1 MKYGIKTWNL
11 CAQSQN
17 RSGSMST
24 QSRTTKPPSRVL
36 LVFEFYLDAMRWFAS
51 VWRCSAPFF
60 PFSSIFY
67 FTSLTVNHFTL
78 NILPHWHFCSCCCIG
93 WTLGNCA
100 WQSSLWRYY
109 RASAW
114 LQSSSIFVSL
124 VLVSAFAVYCMRTS
138 GIQMLPRSLAYKWF
152 TPCWPLLL
160 LSVRKTQYWFLFLL
174 IFFL

>member
-60 PFSSIFY
+60 FFSLPFFLFHLAHCESFHIEYLAALAFLQLLLHWADAGELC
-67 FTSLTVNHFTL
+67 LTEQPL
-78 NILPHWHFCSCCCIG
+78 AL
-93 WTLGNCA
+93 L
-100 WQSSLWRYY
+100 QSKRLTAVFFHLRLS
-109 RASAW
+109 RASFRVCRLLHAD
-114 LQSSSIFVSL
+114 QRNTNASTFPCIQV
-124 VLVSAFAVYCMRTS
+124 VY
-138 GIQMLPRSLAYKWF
+138 
-152 TPCWPLLL
+152 PLLTSPL
-160 LSVRKTQYWFLFLL
+160 T
-174 IFFL
+174 IC